1 MKIRKLAF
9 ISTFLAFLVPMLVV
23 ATVVISYT
31 YPTST
36 NEIAPKVYLAQ
47 GPNYNAAN
55 AMGLFS
61 ANQVGNPA
69 NISSGTKIYLN
80 NTYGDD
86 EEALLNVL
94 EIVDNSPS
102 GTTVKITFDTVS
114 LPSGVTMWISNTAN
128 TLLTYGV
135 TNGVISIN
143 GGSGLE
149 VNSGTTIT
157 LSSGTYY
164 IGFLFSSGATTGT
177 GTIAFS
183 YAIT

>member
-61 ANQVGNPA
+61 AKQVGTPA

-94 EIVDNSPS
+94 EIVNNSPS
-102 GTTVKITFDTVS
+102 GTTVEITFDTVS
-114 LPSGVTMWISNTAN
+114 LPSGVTMWISSTAN
-128 TLLTYGV
+128 TVLTYTV
-135 TNGVISIN
+135 TNGVITIN
-143 GGSGLE
+143 GGLVVS
-149 VNSGTTIT
+149 SGTTIT
-157 LSSGTYY
+157 LSSSGAYY

>member
-36 NEIAPKVYLAQ
+36 NKIAPEIYLSQ

-61 ANQVGNPA
+61 ATQVGTPA

-94 EIVDNSPS
+94 EIVNNLPS
-102 GTTVKITFDTVS
+102 GTTVEITFGTVS
-114 LPSGVTMWISNTAN
+114 LPTGVSMWISSTAN
-128 TLLTYGV
+128 TELTYSV
-135 TNGVISIN
+135 NDGVITIN
-143 GGSGLE
+143 DGTAVS
-149 VNSGTTIT
+149 SGTAIT

>member
-36 NEIAPKVYLAQ
+36 HEIAPKVYLAQ
-47 GPNYNAAN
+47 GPNYLAAN

-61 ANQVGNPA
+61 AKQVGTPA
-69 NISSGTKIYLN
+69 NISNGTEIYLN

-94 EIVDNSPS
+94 EIVNNSPP
-102 GTTVKITFDTVS
+102 GTIVTITFETVS
-114 LPSGVTMWISNTAN
+114 LPSGVTMWISSTAN
-128 TLLTYGV
+128 TVLTYSV
-135 TNGVISIN
+135 TNGVITIN
-143 GGSGLE
+143 GGSE
-149 VNSGTTIT
+149 VSSGTTIT

-164 IGFLFSSGATTGT
+164 IGFLFTSGATTGT

>member
-36 NEIAPKVYLAQ
+36 NEKAPEVYLAQ
-47 GPNYNAAN
+47 GPNYNVAN

-61 ANQVGNPA
+61 AKQVGTPA

-102 GTTVKITFDTVS
+102 GTTVEITFDTVS
-114 LPSGVTMWISNTAN
+114 LPSGVTMYISSAN
-128 TLLTYGV
+128 TLLTYSV
-135 TNGVISIN
+135 KDGVITIT
-143 GGSGLE
+143 GGTE
-149 VNSGTTIT
+149 VSSGTTIK
-157 LSSGTYY
+157 LSSSGTYY

>member
-61 ANQVGNPA
+61 AKQVGTPA
-69 NISSGTKIYLN
+69 NISSGTTIYLN

-94 EIVDNSPS
+94 EIVNNSPS
-102 GTTVKITFDTVS
+102 GTTVEITFDTVS
-114 LPSGVTMWISNTAN
+114 LPSGVTMWISSTAN
-128 TLLTYGV
+128 TVLTYTV
-135 TNGVISIN
+135 TNGVITIN
-143 GGSGLE
+143 GGLVVS
-149 VNSGTTIT
+149 SGTTIT
-157 LSSGTYY
+157 LSSSGAYY

>member
-9 ISTFLAFLVPMLVV
+9 ISTLLAFLVPMLVV

-36 NEIAPKVYLAQ
+36 NEIAPIVYLAQ

-61 ANQVGNPA
+61 AKQVGTPA

-94 EIVDNSPS
+94 EIVNDSPK

-114 LPSGVTMWISNTAN
+114 LPSGVTMWISSNAN
-128 TLLTYGV
+128 TELTYSW
-135 TNGVISIN
+135 TNGALTIS
-143 GGSGLE
+143 GGSE
-149 VNSGTTIT
+149 VSSGTTIT
-157 LSSGTYY
+157 LSSSGTYY
-164 IGFLFSSGATTGT
+164 IGFLFLSGATTGT

>member
-1 MKIRKLAF
+1 
-9 ISTFLAFLVPMLVV
+9 MLVV

-36 NEIAPKVYLAQ
+36 NETAPKVYLAQ

-61 ANQVGNPA
+61 AKQVGTPA
-69 NISSGTKIYLN
+69 NISSGTTIYLN

-94 EIVDNSPS
+94 EIVNNSPS
-102 GTTVKITFDTVS
+102 GTTVIITFNTVS
-114 LPSGVTMWISNTAN
+114 LPSGVTMYISNTAN
-128 TLLTYGV
+128 TDLTYSV
-135 TNGVISIN
+135 TTNGVITIN
-143 GGSGLE
+143 GGSI
-149 VNSGTTIT
+149 VSSGTTIK
-157 LSSGTYY
+157 LSSSGAYY

>member
-61 ANQVGNPA
+61 AKQVGTPA
-69 NISSGTKIYLN
+69 NISSGTTIYLN
-80 NTYGDD
+80 NTYGDN

-94 EIVDNSPS
+94 EIVNNSPS

-114 LPSGVTMWISNTAN
+114 LPSGVTMYISNTAN
-128 TLLTYGV
+128 TELTYSV
-135 TNGVISIN
+135 TNGVITIN
-143 GGSGLE
+143 GGS
-149 VNSGTTIT
+149 VVSSGTTIT
-157 LSSGTYY
+157 LSSSGAYY

>member
-9 ISTFLAFLVPMLVV
+9 ISTVLAFLVPMLVV

-36 NEIAPKVYLAQ
+36 NKIAPEVYLAQ

-55 AMGLFS
+55 AMSLFS
-61 ANQVGNPA
+61 ATQVGTPA

-94 EIVDNSPS
+94 EIVNNVAS
-102 GTTVKITFDTVS
+102 GTTVITFDTVG
-114 LPSGVTMWISNTAN
+114 LPTGVTMWISSTAN
-128 TLLTYGV
+128 TDLKYSVSNGAITIYGG
-135 TNGVISIN
+135 T
-143 GGSGLE
+143 E
-149 VNSGTTIT
+149 VGPGTTIT

-164 IGFLFSSGATTGT
+164 IGFLFQSGAITGS